1 MKTSVRPKQ
10 PDYPVLRSAG
20 LGLALLALAMLAWPL
35 IGQAQ
40 TAPPAAGQ
48 GAAPTQQT
56 TANAARKDDVIRE
69 LIGLT
74 DAEQLE
80 AIFSRQFIDRVAN
93 AVALFRPDLDPQT
106 MRVIRQ
112 EATSVIRERIE
123 SGDAL
128 YSVLYP
134 VYEKHFN
141 IFELNQL
148 VEFYQSPVG
157 QKLVRVSP
165 ELLTESLALGRE
177 WGLSLVPE
185 IMDRVQSRLNT
196 TN

>member
-1 MKTSVRPKQ
+1 MKTSVHLKQ

-40 TAPPAAGQ
+40 TAPPAA
-48 GAAPTQQT
+48 PTQQA

>member
-1 MKTSVRPKQ
+1 
-10 PDYPVLRSAG
+10 
-20 LGLALLALAMLAWPL
+20 
-35 IGQAQ
+35 
-40 TAPPAAGQ
+40 
-48 GAAPTQQT
+48 
-56 TANAARKDDVIRE
+56 
-69 LIGLT
+69 
-74 DAEQLE
+74 
-80 AIFSRQFIDRVAN
+80 
-93 AVALFRPDLDPQT
+93 

-185 IMDRVQSRLNT
+185 IMERVQSRLAQ
-196 TN
+196 

>member
-1 MKTSVRPKQ
+1 MKTSALPKRPK
-10 PDYPVLRSAG
+10 RFARCG
-20 LGLALLALAMLAWPL
+20 AGLALALSLACGHAALAQSGARTD
-35 IGQAQ
+35 ADARA
-40 TAPPAAGQ
+40 TAES
-48 GAAPTQQT
+48 
-56 TANAARKDDVIRE
+56 KDALIRE
-69 LIGLT
+69 LVELT

-93 AVALFRPDLDPQT
+93 AVALVQPALDPQT
-106 MRVIRQ
+106 MQVIRE
-112 EATSVIRERIE
+112 EATAVVRERIE

-141 IFELNQL
+141 IFELSQL
-148 VEFYQSPVG
+148 VDFYQSPLG

-165 ELLTESLALGRE
+165 QLLTESLSLGRE

-185 IMDRVQSRLNT
+185 IIDRVQSRMAAVEAR
-196 TN
+196 

>member
-1 MKTSVRPKQ
+1 MKTS
-10 PDYPVLRSAG
+10 
-20 LGLALLALAMLAWPL
+20 ALLKLPSTHRLRGAGRWLAPALFLLLCAPAVLAQS
-35 IGQAQ
+35 G
-40 TAPPAAGQ
+40 TPAAGHAPSS
-48 GAAPTQQT
+48 GSAAAQQD
-56 TANAARKDDVIRE
+56 KDDVIRE
-69 LIGLT
+69 LIALT

-93 AVALFRPDLDPQT
+93 AVALFRPDMDPAT

-112 EATSVIRERIE
+112 EATAVIRERIE

-148 VEFYQSPVG
+148 VEFYQSPLG

-185 IMDRVQSRLNT
+185 IMERVQSRLSE
-196 TN
+196 